1 MLLVGLCRL
10 GRNAELKTSAAGKP
24 VLNMAL
30 AYNHGQNKETQWV
43 EVAAWGERFEKLAQ
57 YFVKGTAIV
66 AYLDNVHIRTYE
78 KKDGSTGFSL
88 SATLRDFE
96 FTGKSA
102 GSSGEPAREADPLP
116 RSVSGLSPKTP
127 MQAVQDMDSDIPF
140 SNPYRGRIC
149 YVV

>member
-1 MLLVGLCRL
+1 MMLVGLCRL

-30 AYNHGQNKETQWV
+30 AYNYGQNKETQWV

-96 FTGKSA
+96 FAGKSS
-102 GSSGEPAREADPLP
+102 GSSGEPAQPAPVAAKP
-116 RSVSGLSPKTP
+116 A
-127 MQAVQDMDSDIPF
+127 MQAALDMDSDIPF
-140 SNPYRGRIC
+140 ANPYRGRIC